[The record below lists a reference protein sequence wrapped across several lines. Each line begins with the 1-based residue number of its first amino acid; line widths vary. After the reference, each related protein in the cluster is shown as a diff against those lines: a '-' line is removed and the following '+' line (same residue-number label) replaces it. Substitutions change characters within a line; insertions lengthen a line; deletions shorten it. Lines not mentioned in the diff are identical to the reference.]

1 MRSPN
6 VYALQ
11 DRVADSPN
19 VPGSSTEPRASASG
33 YTTRPTGTGAS
44 VPRRSRSPLLS
55 TQSQS
60 PCGQSEP
67 VPRFS
72 TVDSSLFLGVFH
84 TDSSASGYTTRPTGT
99 GASVPGDHEIH
110 SCQPNPSR
118 RVNRASLSQDSVQS
132 TRHSVPEFSHRL
144 VRERLPGI
152 PQTPRFRPCRVTVE
166 RFQSEL

>member
-44 VPRRSRSPLLS
+44 VPKRSRSPLLS
-55 TQSQS
+55 TKSQS

-72 TVDSSLFLGVFH
+72 TVDSSLFPGVF
-84 TDSSASGYTTRPTGT
+84 TQTRQRADPRQGRPVQ
-99 GASVPGDHEIH
+99 APLSQGDHEIH

-118 RVNRASLSQDSVQS
+118 RVDRASLSQDSVQS
-132 TRHSVPEFSHRL
+132 TCHSVPEFSHRF

-152 PQTPRFRPCRVTVE
+152 PQTPRFRPCPVMVE